1 MVVPFGSISLS
12 THASSHLAWLQE
24 GTQKRSLSTYGKKH
38 TGEEGFRHHTS
49 TRIGETST
57 AVETSLVQEIVEN
70 GSACSPVGFA
80 MSFDVDMFP

>member
-1 MVVPFGSISLS
+1 MVVLFGSISLS

-38 TGEEGFRHHTS
+38 TGEKGFRHHTS

-57 AVETSLVQEIVEN
+57 AIETSLVQEIARTALRALLLVLPCL
-70 GSACSPVGFA
+70 S
-80 MSFDVDMFP
+80 M